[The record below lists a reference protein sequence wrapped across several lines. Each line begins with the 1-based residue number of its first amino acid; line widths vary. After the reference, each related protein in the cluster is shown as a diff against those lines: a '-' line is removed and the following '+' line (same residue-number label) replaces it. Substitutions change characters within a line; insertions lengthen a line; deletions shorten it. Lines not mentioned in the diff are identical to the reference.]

1 MHATTACSQNTQTC
15 CNHLAGSTNAGINTQ
30 VGCEG
35 MSTGDLARE
44 LGDAGARLCVLT
56 VCMARLAIADVDVV
70 DVGVGLQSEDEADQV
85 RSREQH
91 RNSVHQRS
99 VKDVFFNGH
108 DLENL
113 L

>member
-15 CNHLAGSTNAGINTQ
+15 RNHLAGGINAGINTR

-35 MSTGDLARE
+35 MSTGD

-56 VCMARLAIADVDVV
+56 VCMARLAIADVDVI
-70 DVGVGLQSEDEADQV
+70 DVGVGLQSEDEANQV

-91 RNSVHQRS
+91 RNSVHQRP
-99 VKDVFFNGH
+99 VKDVF
-108 DLENL
+108 LWP
-113 L
+113 